1 MKPSSHYLKA
11 FPAGLDSEEKKG
23 KSAQDGEKA

>member
-1 MKPSSHYLKA
+1 MKPPSNHLKA
-11 FPAGLDSEEKKG
+11 FPAGFDSEEKKS